1 MFEDSGKAL
10 NYTIKTVVI
19 HQLNRIIAEMTVVPL
34 TSHGLPLAMSTDL
47 AVLDIIYT
55 CINWASHKYELADAI
70 RVS

>member
-1 MFEDSGKAL
+1 MFEDSEKAL
-10 NYTIKTVVI
+10 NHTIKTVVI
-19 HQLNRIIAEMTVVPL
+19 HQLNHIVVEMTVVPL

-55 CINWASHKYELADAI
+55 CIVWASHKYDLVDTI